1 MKVDYFAGLPVPGV
15 PGTCLTTGDSAK
27 PIVAGLS
34 PVAPVSPAIIDT
46 TTKPVIIPDIAK
58 HEEVNAI
65 PEWCRA
71 DCRQMEII
79 EGVGTGCV
87 LALDDGPWREEWR
100 RLDTLATCPKRMH

>member
-15 PGTCLTTGDSAK
+15 PGICLTTGGTSK
-27 PIVAGLS
+27 SIVAGLS
-34 PVAPVSPAIIDT
+34 PVPPAMIDT
-46 TTKPVIIPDIAK
+46 TTKPVIITDIAK

-65 PEWCRA
+65 PEWCKA

-79 EGVGTGCV
+79 EGVGSGCV
-87 LALDDGPWREEWR
+87 LPLDDGPWREEWR